1 MRNIRVLPEV
11 PLNKKRLEE
20 DLGRDIFL
28 EMILRNKTIVIEGM
42 LESFEPNLIVSL
54 DNCVVID
61 DDGEYKCAGITRAPF
76 IWKQVGIKTI
86 AEQANRDP
94 QKLDFRGILYRNNMI
109 DGSLNNTTS
118 CRVYQMIKLFLNEE
132 ITIDEFLDFKK
143 KMEKEE
149 RIITALKDVKIKNK
163 AEKKESG

>member
-1 MRNIRVLPEV
+1 MRNIRILPEV
-11 PLNKKRLEE
+11 PLNEKRLEK

-42 LESFEPNLIVSL
+42 LESFEPNLIISL

-61 DDGEYKCAGITRAPF
+61 DDGEYKCAGITKAPF
-76 IWKQVGIKTI
+76 IWKRVGIKTI
-86 AEQANRDP
+86 AEQAKRDS

-109 DGSLNNTTS
+109 DGNLDNTTS

-143 KMEKEE
+143 RMEKEE
-149 RIITALKDVKIKNK
+149 RIITVLKDAKIKKNTG
-163 AEKKESG
+163 KKESG